1 MAERDIVQL
10 FNRYKEEFLKKISQ
24 QDGGDGEERTRVLQE
39 FKKFLDRFEYWLQSE
54 DSAGIEEDTS
64 IPGEKSFDQFLDEVL
79 AETKRILAEQNIDV
93 TYTLPGQNLGISE
106 SWKCVKVFGN
116 NNIYYRIGRTRPRKG
131 PYRGQE
137 LLVID
142 LVMDGY
148 KKQVFLPL
156 LKLKSE
162 IEKRIG
168 AMLERELPKVE
179 ATGKY
184 RLKVI
189 LPFEVV
195 HKGDTWL
202 AARKFADFVA
212 VTKPLINSLGI
223 H

>member
-10 FNRYKEEFLKKISQ
+10 FNRYKEEFLKKFSQ
-24 QDGGDGEERTRVLQE
+24 QDGGDGEERTRVWQE
-39 FKKFLDRFEYWLQSE
+39 FKKFLDRFEHWLQSE
-54 DSAGIEEDTS
+54 DSEGIEEDTS
-64 IPGEKSFDQFLDEVL
+64 LPGEKSFDQFLDEVL

-156 LKLKSE
+156 LELKSE

-168 AMLERELPKVE
+168 AMLERELPRVE